1 MEINQQQKRELLETL
16 KGFIHFVQDPAQT
29 TSVFEI
35 QRGLSHQPISLRNV
49 EYMLSNSAI
58 KSLAD
63 EQYQP
68 PRPSL
73 TELIKLPESSLGYC
87 YAKSLL
93 DAGFDPDFFEPIDVI
108 GPGTYLDLRVR
119 QTHDIWHI
127 MTGFG
132 TDLAGEVGLQAFQLS
147 QIYSP
152 LSVLISAAG
161 ILHCMT
167 LGLQLD
173 PVLAAI
179 HQGIEISQT
188 KVPMLSVKWEEH
200 WDVPVNQLREMLGL
214 KTACYTPV
222 FQ

>member
-1 MEINQQQKRELLETL
+1 MEINQQQKLELLETL
-16 KGFIHFVQDPAQT
+16 KGFMHFVQDPSQT

-49 EYMLSNSAI
+49 EHMLSNAAI

-68 PRPSL
+68 ARPSL
-73 TELIKLPESSLGYC
+73 TQLIQLPESSLGYC

-93 DAGFDPDFFEPIDVI
+93 DAGFDPDFFETIDVI

-132 TDLAGEVGLQAFQLS
+132 TDLAGEVGLQAFQLC

-167 LGLQLD
+167 LGLELD
-173 PVLAAI
+173 PVLVAI
-179 HQGIEISQT
+179 HQGIEISRT
-188 KVPMLSVKWEEH
+188 KVPLLSVKWEEH
-200 WDVPVNQLREMLGL
+200 WDVPVEELRETIGL
-214 KTACYTPV
+214 RMASYTPV